1 MPFRFVR
8 GEIHPVAQNK
18 NKLQHRRTRTNP
30 GLQPKE
36 GKRRRKEGKRRR
48 EKARRKTEGK
58 KGNCVRDEKNSF
70 ALLV

>member
-18 NKLQHRRTRTNP
+18 TKLQHRRTRTNP
-30 GLQPKE
+30 GLQPE
-36 GKRRRKEGKRRR
+36 GKGKREKEEREAEGK
-48 EKARRKTEGK
+48 EERKSGK
-58 KGNCVRDEKNSF
+58 RGNCVRDEKNSF